1 MDRNGLILQP
11 LFTLDIFLYP
21 NPDNA
26 FIKKKDDFITFTLRC
41 IIENVFVSTYLKKK
55 GNLILKAAVD
65 VV

>member
-1 MDRNGLILQP
+1 MGRNRLILQP

-41 IIENVFVSTYLKKK
+41 IIENVFVSTYLKKMA
-55 GNLILKAAVD
+55 I
-65 VV
+65 